1 MGAAMTTIGTQPAP
15 RDFSLDAYR
24 GLTILLMVIVNV
36 QGSPDNGYALLSH
49 AEWNGLTL
57 ADLVFPWFLFIA
69 GLSAPLAL
77 NRLQKAPDA
86 NSPPP
91 SKWPKIL
98 RRAAMLF
105 FIGMAL
111 SWLIRPSLDPSMIR
125 WTGVLQRIA
134 FVYVACVA
142 VLFARPGYVLAAILC
157 GAALVFHSLIILYVP
172 APGEAAVSLLPGE
185 GISAWLDRLLVPGR
199 ILRKTW
205 DPEGVLSTLPS
216 IGSGLLGLAT
226 MRWVQVQTK
235 PIEIPL
241 LGFAFALTAGGLL
254 LGMILPVNKSLWT
267 ASFVLVTAGQGLG
280 LWMLIRIFWPQIGD
294 NRVTKWIVSLG
305 QAALTLYVVH
315 TLLLA
320 VIVRK
325 LPSGEKLWTVLF
337 DALASTGLSV
347 PFASLVFALIATAI
361 SAAFIPP
368 LRRRGWLI
376 RA

>member
-1 MGAAMTTIGTQPAP
+1 MANTAARSASPAT
-15 RDFSLDAYR
+15 RDYSLDAYR
-24 GLTILLMVIVNV
+24 GLTIVLMVIVNV
-36 QGSPDNGYALLSH
+36 QGSADNGYAMLSH

-57 ADLVFPWFLFIA
+57 ADLVFPWFLFIV

-77 NRLQKAPDA
+77 DRVSKHKHRKSHSK
-86 NSPPP
+86 SP
-91 SKWPKIL
+91 WPKIL

-105 FIGMAL
+105 LIGIAL
-111 SWLIRPSLDPSMIR
+111 SWLIRPTLDPALIR

-134 FVYVACVA
+134 FVYVACAA

-157 GAALVFHSLIILYVP
+157 GATLLLHSLLILMVP
-172 APGEAAVSLLPGE
+172 APGEVAVSLLPGE

-205 DPEGVLSTLPS
+205 DPEGVLSTLPA
-216 IGSGLLGLAT
+216 IASGLLGLAT
-226 MRWVQVQTK
+226 MRWVQAQTK

-241 LGFAFALTAGGLL
+241 LGFAFVLMVGGLL
-254 LGMILPVNKSLWT
+254 LGLMLPINKSLWT

-280 LWMLIRIFWPQIGD
+280 LWMLIRIFWAQISES
-294 NRVTKWIVSLG
+294 RISKWIISLG

-320 VIVRK
+320 IIVRK
-325 LPSGEKLWTVLF
+325 LPSGAKLWTVLF

-347 PFASLVFALIATAI
+347 PFASLLFALIATAI

>member
-1 MGAAMTTIGTQPAP
+1 MEATKTGSPP
-15 RDFSLDAYR
+15 SRDYTLDAFR

-57 ADLVFPWFLFIA
+57 ADLVFPWFLFIV

-77 NRLQKAPDA
+77 DRASKSASTG
-86 NSPPP
+86 SP
-91 SKWPKIL
+91 WPKIL

-111 SWLIRPSLDPSMIR
+111 SWLIRPSLDPALIR

-134 FVYVACVA
+134 FVYVACAA

-157 GAALVFHSLIILYVP
+157 GAALLGHSLLILTIP
-172 APGEAAVSLLPGE
+172 APGEVAVSLLPGE

-226 MRWVQVQTK
+226 MRWVQAQSK

-241 LGFAFALTAGGLL
+241 LVFAFVLMVSGLL
-254 LGMILPVNKSLWT
+254 LGLIVPINKSLWT
-267 ASFVLVTAGQGLG
+267 ASFVFATAGQGLG

-294 NRVTKWIVSLG
+294 HRITRWIVSLG

-320 VIVRK
+320 IIVRK

-337 DALASTGLSV
+337 DALASTGLSI
-347 PFASLVFALIATAI
+347 PFASLVFAIIATAI
-361 SAAFIPP
+361 SVALLPP

-376 RA
+376 KA